1 MLLPS
6 PPPPTGVPNAGLCR
20 APAAVRFPT
29 GFAPPARRDPQDGT
43 PALPRTAFRGSG
55 PRAFGAR
62 LQSRPVSPA
71 SGRHSL
77 LPVSLFAFPGPRLRA
92 GGAPA
97 NGGTVKSVNGMKI
110 HFALFMFFT
119 FFTVE
124 RKAPSGMRPSCWT
137 WLPHIRAARLGAK
150 KGDGAARPERNR
162 RAVGRVSKKGPHA
175 APSACLTEERCSH
188 SARPARR
195 AVRRFTAQPPR
206 RDRGCPARRR
216 ASPGR
221 RSRRTGPRGGRP
233 WRGRRAGARRPGR
246 RRGRGSP

>member
-1 MLLPS
+1 MPHAGIHLPERVL
-6 PPPPTGVPNAGLCR
+6 GRGLGALARILPGC
-20 APAAVRFPT
+20 VE
-29 GFAPPARRDPQDGT
+29 FAPPGGEVSLAAIR
-43 PALPRTAFRGSG
+43 
-55 PRAFGAR
+55 
-62 LQSRPVSPA
+62 RPVGRAALRVWAATCAPA
-71 SGRHSL
+71 SLRRA
-77 LPVSLFAFPGPRLRA
+77 SLFAFPGRRLRA

-97 NGGTVKSVNGMKI
+97 NDGTVKSVNGMKI

-137 WLPHIRAARLGAK
+137 WFPHIRAARLGAK

-175 APSACLTEERCSH
+175 APSAWLTEERCSH

-195 AVRRFTAQPPR
+195 AVRAFTARPPYR
-206 RDRGCPARRR
+206 GRGCRARRR